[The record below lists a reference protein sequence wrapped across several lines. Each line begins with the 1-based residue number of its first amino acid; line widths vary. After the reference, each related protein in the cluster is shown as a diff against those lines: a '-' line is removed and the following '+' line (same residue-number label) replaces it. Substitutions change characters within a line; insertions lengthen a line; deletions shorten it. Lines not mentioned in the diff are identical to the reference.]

1 MDSQIDQIWIF
12 MQSLIHVK
20 LPHNIHN
27 QTMPDLC
34 SLAQPSQPFRP
45 LEFQP
50 TEYIYARVCGYKVQL
65 MNENLMSKTNKNE
78 KAN

>member
-1 MDSQIDQIWIF
+1 

-27 QTMPDLC
+27 QTMTDLC
-34 SLAQPSQPFRP
+34 SLAQPSPASQPFRP